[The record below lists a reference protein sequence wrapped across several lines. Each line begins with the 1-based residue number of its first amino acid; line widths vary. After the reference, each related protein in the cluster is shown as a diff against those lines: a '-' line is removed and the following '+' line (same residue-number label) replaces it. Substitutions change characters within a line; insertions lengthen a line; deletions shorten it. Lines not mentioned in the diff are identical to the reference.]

1 MMMTRTVFLVLFG
14 LVWASPAWA
23 CQCET
28 VPLEEL
34 VRSSTLAFTGRAIQL
49 DTSTTPA
56 RMTFARGVIFKGV
69 ELMSP
74 VIALNYAEGEASCV
88 ADVEVGKDYFVV
100 ARGSYDSGY
109 ATDFCMMTQANGDD
123 AERQSLMN
131 LFSLQF
137 IAGSGMRGGIGYEM
151 KDLEALRKYVNFLL
165 ESRNPEPALLM
176 SQRAAEVSRNSRIDV
191 ATMGEAY
198 LQLYLPKLA
207 LEKFDDVLEIQ
218 STNQGA
224 WGGRYRALAQLGRWS
239 EIPVGAGVSFS
250 NLLLRG
256 GEIGGDFTS
265 ADFSK
270 SWLEHVSAENRNL
283 TGADFSQSFLAH
295 VNFSGATL
303 SGANFS
309 KARLRAVNLRGVD
322 LSGVSFAGS
331 TLDDVD
337 LTGAKLDGADFSG
350 ANLRRLD
357 LRGVDISIFKT
368 DAATKLPDNYPV
380 K

>member
-1 MMMTRTVFLVLFG
+1 MMKTCTVLFVLFG
-14 LVWASPAWA
+14 LVWAPPAWA
-23 CQCET
+23 CQCEA
-28 VPLEEL
+28 VPLEEIM
-34 VRSSTLAFTGRAIQL
+34 RSSTLAFTGRAIQL

-74 VIALNYAEGEASCV
+74 IIALNHAEGESSCV

-109 ATDFCMMTQANGDD
+109 ETDFCTMTQANGDD
-123 AERQSLMN
+123 AERQNLMS

-137 IAGSGMRGGIGYEM
+137 IAGSGVQGAIGYEM
-151 KDLEALRKYVNFLL
+151 KDLEALRRYVNFLL
-165 ESRNPEPALLM
+165 DSRNPEPALLM
-176 SQRAAEVSRNSRIDV
+176 SQRAAEISRNSRIDV

-218 STNQGA
+218 STNQEA
-224 WGGRYRALAQLGRWS
+224 WSGRYRALAQLGRWN

-250 NLLLRG
+250 KLLLRG
-256 GEIGGDFTS
+256 GEIGGDFKS

-270 SWLEHVSAENRNL
+270 SWLEHVSSENRNL
-283 TGADFSQSFLAH
+283 TGADFTQAILIH
-295 VNFSGATL
+295 VNFSGSTL

-322 LSGVSFAGS
+322 LSGVNFAGS
-331 TLDDVD
+331 ILDNVD
-337 LTGAKLDGADFSG
+337 LTGARLNGADFSG

-368 DAATKLPDNYPV
+368 DAATKLPDNYPA